1 MANAAGRRHRTGLF
15 LHPDAARRQE
25 FVAACAESFD
35 RLLTADSIASA
46 RHALSQNRI
55 ALLVIDLS
63 GTTMP
68 AGNELAALVRSR
80 AGAPVLVLCPYTRSA
95 TMAEL
100 MAQGPLTYR
109 ITPVGEAELR
119 GAVAALLAPG
129 ADTLASAQ
137 QHLLDREAE
146 LNDLLAIQ
154 RSLQRALYGS
164 EELERMGAR
173 VCNALCGYPGICHA
187 ALLRA
192 SADGALHLVAQ
203 DARIDLDMHDVL
215 ARRPDLLDAPALRG
229 ELVLFDAPGKAG
241 DVELAALLEE
251 QGVHMLLAM
260 PLRGEPGGPL
270 LGAISMLFDR
280 PLVLGREH
288 FSCFGSAAQL
298 ISFGMVM
305 SELRQQNDALGL
317 QLTQVT
323 PYDGLTGVANRRQ
336 GEQVLDDE
344 IRRAR
349 RYGLPLSVM
358 AFDIDSFRVINEL
371 HGYTTGDRALA
382 QIAGTIQTRL
392 RSSDTL
398 ARMRGEQFMVV
409 ATHTVAIDAF
419 KLAEELRETI
429 AATELPGAD
438 TVTASFSVAQLAPDE
453 GATDLVARV
462 EAALHRAKRAGRNC
476 VELAMAR

>member
-1 MANAAGRRHRTGLF
+1 MPNAAGRRHRTGLF
-15 LHPDAARRQE
+15 LHPDPARRQD

-46 RHALSQNRI
+46 RHAMAHNKIS
-55 ALLVIDLS
+55 LLVIDLD
-63 GTTMP
+63 GPAMP

-100 MAQGPLTYR
+100 MAQGPLAYR
-109 ITPVGEAELR
+109 ITPIEAEELR
-119 GAVAALLAPG
+119 DAVASLLAPG
-129 ADTLASAQ
+129 ANTRASAQ

-164 EELERMGAR
+164 EEIERMGTR
-173 VCNALCGYPGICHA
+173 ICNALCGYPGVSHA
-187 ALLRA
+187 ALLQA
-192 SADGALHLVAQ
+192 VDGGGLRLVAQ
-203 DARIDLDMHDVL
+203 DGRIELDMNEVL
-215 ARRPDLLDAPALRG
+215 GGRDELLEAPVRRG
-229 ELVLFDAPGKAG
+229 ELVLLDAPSKAG
-241 DVELAALLEE
+241 DPLLAEMLDE
-251 QGVHMLLAM
+251 QGVHMLLAY

-270 LGAISMLFDR
+270 LGAICMLFDR
-280 PLVLGREH
+280 PLTMSREH

-305 SELRQQNDALGL
+305 SELRQQNDALGMEI
-317 QLTQVT
+317 TQIT
-323 PYDGLTGVANRRQ
+323 PFDGLTGVANRRQ
-336 GEQVLDDE
+336 GEQVLDSE

-349 RYGLPLSVM
+349 RYGLPLAVI
-358 AFDIDSFRVINEL
+358 AFDLDSFRTINEL
-371 HGYTTGDRALA
+371 YGYSTGDRSLTALA
-382 QIAGTIQTRL
+382 SMIQGRL
-392 RSSDTL
+392 RNSDTL

-409 ATHTVAIDAF
+409 ATHTVAIDAY

-429 AATELPGAD
+429 AGTALPGAD
-438 TVTASFSVAQLAPDE
+438 PVTASFSVAQLAPDE
-453 GATDLVARV
+453 GAADLVTRL

>member
-1 MANAAGRRHRTGLF
+1 MSTAAGRRPRTGLF

-46 RHALSQNRI
+46 RHAMAHNKIS
-55 ALLVIDLS
+55 LLVIDLDGPS
-63 GTTMP
+63 MP

-80 AGAPVLVLCPYTRSA
+80 AGAPVLVLCPYTRTA

-100 MAQGPLTYR
+100 TAQGHLAYR
-109 ITPVGEAELR
+109 ITPVQPEDLR
-119 GAVAALLAPG
+119 DAVTALLAP
-129 ADTLASAQ
+129 AANTKASAQ

-164 EELERMGAR
+164 EEIERMGGR

-187 ALLRA
+187 ALLQA
-192 SADGALHLVAQ
+192 GEGGALRLVAQ
-203 DARIDLDMHDVL
+203 DGRIDLDMNDVL
-215 ARRPDLLDAPALRG
+215 EGRHALLDAPAQRG
-229 ELVLFDAPGKAG
+229 ELVLLDAPSKAG
-241 DVELAALLEE
+241 DPALAEMLEE
-251 QGVHMLLAM
+251 QGVHMLLAF

-270 LGAISMLFDR
+270 LGAICMLFDR
-280 PLVLGREH
+280 PLVMAREH
-288 FSCFGSAAQL
+288 FTCFGSAAQL
-298 ISFGMVM
+298 ISFGIVM
-305 SELRQQNDALGL
+305 SDLRQQNEALGL
-317 QLTQVT
+317 EITQIT
-323 PYDGLTGVANRRQ
+323 PFDGLTGVVNRRQ
-336 GEQVLDDE
+336 GEQVLDNE
-344 IRRAR
+344 LRRAR
-349 RYGLPLSVM
+349 RYGVPLAAI
-358 AFDIDSFRVINEL
+358 AFDIDSFRTINEL
-371 HGYTTGDRALA
+371 YGYTTGDRALA
-382 QIAGTIQTRL
+382 VLASTVQTRL
-392 RSSDTL
+392 RNSDTL

-409 ATHTVAIDAF
+409 ATHTVAIDAY
-419 KLAEELRETI
+419 KLAEELRQTI

-453 GATDLVARV
+453 GMAELVTRL

>member
-1 MANAAGRRHRTGLF
+1 MPNAAGRRPRTGLF
-15 LHPDAARRQE
+15 LHPDPARRQA

-46 RHALSQNRI
+46 RHAMAHNKIS
-55 ALLVIDLS
+55 LLVIDLDS
-63 GTTMP
+63 RDTP
-68 AGNELAALVRSR
+68 AANELAALVRSR
-80 AGAPVLVLCPYTRSA
+80 SGQPVLVLCPYARSA

-100 MAQGPLTYR
+100 MAQGPLAYR
-109 ITPVGEAELR
+109 ITPIDADGLR
-119 GAVAALLAPG
+119 DAVAILLAPV
-129 ADTLASAQ
+129 ANTKASTQ

-173 VCNALCGYPGICHA
+173 VCNALCSYPGICHA
-187 ALLRA
+187 ALLQA
-192 SADGALHLVAQ
+192 IDGGALRLVAQ
-203 DARIDLDMHDVL
+203 DGRIDLDIGDVL
-215 ARRPDLLDAPALRG
+215 SGRHELLAAPVRRG
-229 ELVLFDAPGKAG
+229 ELVLLDAPSKAG
-241 DVELAALLEE
+241 DPALAEMLDG
-251 QGVHMLLAM
+251 QGVHMLLAY

-270 LGAISMLFDR
+270 LGAIAMLFDR
-280 PLVLGREH
+280 PLTFSREH

-305 SELRQQNDALGL
+305 SELRRQNDVLGL
-317 QLTQVT
+317 ELTQVT
-323 PYDGLTGVANRRQ
+323 PFDGLTGVANRRQ
-336 GEQVLDDE
+336 GEQVLDGE

-349 RYGLPLSVM
+349 RYGLPLAVI
-358 AFDIDSFRVINEL
+358 AFDIDSFRTINEL
-371 HGYTTGDRALA
+371 YGYTSGDRALTA
-382 QIAGTIQTRL
+382 LAGVVQSRL
-392 RSSDTL
+392 RNSDTL

-409 ATHTVAIDAF
+409 ATHTVAIDAY

-429 AATELPGAD
+429 AGTELPGAD

-453 GATDLVARV
+453 GASELVTRL

>member
-1 MANAAGRRHRTGLF
+1 MSHTAGRRHRTGLF

-46 RHALSQNRI
+46 RHAMAHNKIS
-55 ALLVIDLS
+55 LLVIDLDS
-63 GTTMP
+63 PDTP
-68 AGNELAALVRSR
+68 AANELAALVRSR
-80 AGAPVLVLCPYTRSA
+80 AGKPVLVLCPFTRSA

-100 MAQGPLTYR
+100 MAQGPLAYR
-109 ITPVGEAELR
+109 ITPIRPETLR
-119 GAVAALLAPG
+119 DAVTALLAPA

-173 VCNALCGYPGICHA
+173 ICNALCGYPGICHA
-187 ALLRA
+187 ALFQ
-192 SADGALHLVAQ
+192 ADDALHLVAQ
-203 DARIDLDMHDVL
+203 DGRIDLDITDVL
-215 ARRPDLLDAPALRG
+215 AGRLALLEAPVRRG
-229 ELVLFDAPGKAG
+229 ELVLLDSPAKAG
-241 DVELAALLEE
+241 DPALAEMLEE
-251 QGVHMLLAM
+251 QGVHMLLAF

-270 LGAISMLFDR
+270 LGAICMLFDR
-280 PLVLGREH
+280 PLTFSREH

-305 SELRQQNDALGL
+305 SDLRHQNDALGL
-317 QLTQVT
+317 ELTQIT
-323 PYDGLTGVANRRQ
+323 PFDGLTGVANRRQ

-349 RYGLPLSVM
+349 RYGLPLALI
-358 AFDIDSFRVINEL
+358 AFDIDSFRTINEL
-371 HGYTTGDRALA
+371 HGYTSGDRALA
-382 QIAGTIQTRL
+382 ALAGTVQTRL

-398 ARMRGEQFMVV
+398 ARMRGEQFLVI
-409 ATHTVAIDAF
+409 ATHTVAIDAY
-419 KLAEELRETI
+419 KLAEELRQSI
-429 AATELPGAD
+429 AATELPSGD

-453 GATDLVARV
+453 GATELVTRL
-462 EAALHRAKRAGRNC
+462 EAALHRAKRSGRNC

>member
-1 MANAAGRRHRTGLF
+1 MPHTAGRRHRTGLF
-15 LHPDAARRQE
+15 LHPDPARRQE

-46 RHALSQNRI
+46 RHALAHNKVS
-55 ALLVIDLS
+55 LLVIDLD
-63 GTTMP
+63 GPAMP

-100 MAQGPLTYR
+100 TAQGPLSYR
-109 ITPVGEAELR
+109 ITPVEPEALR
-119 GAVAALLAPG
+119 DAVTALLAP
-129 ADTLASAQ
+129 AANTKASAQ

-164 EELERMGAR
+164 EAIDRMGAR
-173 VCNALCGYPGICHA
+173 VCNALCSYPGICHA
-187 ALLRA
+187 ALLQA
-192 SADGALHLVAQ
+192 ADGGALQLVAQ
-203 DARIDLDMHDVL
+203 DGRIDLDMNDVL
-215 ARRPDLLDAPALRG
+215 DGRHALLDAPAQRG
-229 ELVLFDAPGKAG
+229 ELVLLDAPSKAG
-241 DVELAALLEE
+241 DPALAEMLEE
-251 QGVHMLLAM
+251 QGVHMLLAF

-270 LGAISMLFDR
+270 LGAICMLFDR
-280 PLVLGREH
+280 PLVMAREH
-288 FSCFGSAAQL
+288 FTCFGSAAQL
-298 ISFGMVM
+298 ISFGIVM
-305 SELRQQNDALGL
+305 SDLRQQNDALGL
-317 QLTQVT
+317 EITQIT
-323 PYDGLTGVANRRQ
+323 PFDGLTGVVNRRQ
-336 GEQVLDDE
+336 GEQVLDGE

-349 RYGLPLSVM
+349 RYGLPLAAI
-358 AFDIDSFRVINEL
+358 AFDIDSFRTINEL
-371 HGYTTGDRALA
+371 YGYTTGDRALA
-382 QIAGTIQTRL
+382 VLASTVQTRL

-409 ATHTVAIDAF
+409 ATHTVAIDAY
-419 KLAEELRETI
+419 KLAEELRQTI

-453 GATDLVARV
+453 GATELVTRL

>member
-1 MANAAGRRHRTGLF
+1 MPTAAGRRQRTGLF
-15 LHPDAARRQE
+15 LHPDPARRQE
-25 FVAACAESFD
+25 FMTACAESFD

-46 RHALSQNRI
+46 RYAMAHNKIS
-55 ALLVIDLS
+55 LLIIDLD
-63 GTTMP
+63 GPAMA

-80 AGAPVLVLCPYTRSA
+80 AGAPVLVLCPFTRSS

-109 ITPVGEAELR
+109 ITPIAPEELLEAVT
-119 GAVAALLAPG
+119 GLLAP
-129 ADTLASAQ
+129 AANTKASAQ
-137 QHLLDREAE
+137 QHLLDLEAD

-164 EELERMGAR
+164 EEIERMGAR
-173 VCNALCGYPGICHA
+173 ICNALCSYPGICHA
-187 ALLRA
+187 SLLQA
-192 SADGALHLVAQ
+192 VDDGALRLVAQ
-203 DARIDLDMHDVL
+203 DGRVDLDIKEVL
-215 ARRPDLLDAPALRG
+215 GGRDELLEAPVRRGEMVLLDAPS
-229 ELVLFDAPGKAG
+229 KAG
-241 DVELAALLEE
+241 DPELTAMLEE
-251 QGVHMLLAM
+251 QGVHMLLAF

-270 LGAISMLFDR
+270 LGAICMLFDR
-280 PLVLGREH
+280 PLVMSREH

-305 SELRQQNDALGL
+305 SDLRHQNNALGL
-317 QLTQVT
+317 EITQIT
-323 PYDGLTGVANRRQ
+323 PFDGLTGVSNRRQ
-336 GEQVLDDE
+336 GE

-349 RYGLPLSVM
+349 RYAVPLAVI
-358 AFDIDSFRVINEL
+358 AFDLDGFRTINEL

-382 QIAGTIQTRL
+382 VLAAMVQMRL
-392 RSSDTL
+392 RNSDTM
-398 ARMRGEQFMVV
+398 ARMRGEQFMII

-429 AATELPGAD
+429 AATELPGGD

-453 GATDLVARV
+453 GATELVTRL

>member
-25 FVAACAESFD
+25 FLGACAESFD

-46 RHALSQNRI
+46 RYALAQNKI
-55 ALLVIDLS
+55 SLLVIDLH
-63 GTTMP
+63 GAAMP

-80 AGAPVLVLCPYTRSA
+80 AGAPVLVLCPYTRAA

-100 MAQGPLTYR
+100 MAQGALAYR
-109 ITPVGEAELR
+109 ITPLASAELR
-119 GAVAALLAPG
+119 DAVAALLAPA
-129 ADTLASAQ
+129 ADTVASAQ

-164 EELERMGAR
+164 EALERMGAR
-173 VCNALCGYPGICHA
+173 ICNALCSYPGICHA
-187 ALLRA
+187 ALLRTA
-192 SADGALHLVAQ
+192 GDGTLQLVAQ
-203 DARIDLDMHDVL
+203 DARVDLDLHDVL
-215 ARRPDLLDAPALRG
+215 AAHPA
-229 ELVLFDAPGKAG
+229 LFDAPAQRGEMLLFDAPAKAG
-241 DVELAALLEE
+241 DADLAALLEE

-270 LGAISMLFDR
+270 LGAVSMLFDR
-280 PLVLGREH
+280 PLVMSREH

-298 ISFGMVM
+298 ISFGLVM

-317 QLTQVT
+317 ELTQIT
-323 PYDGLTGVANRRQ
+323 PFDGLTGVANRRQ
-336 GEQVLDDE
+336 GEQVLDAE

-349 RYGLPLSVM
+349 RYGVPLAVL
-358 AFDIDSFRVINEL
+358 AFDIDSFRTINEL
-371 HGYTTGDRALA
+371 YGYTTGDRALTL
-382 QIAGTIQTRL
+382 IAGMVQTRL

-419 KLAEELRETI
+419 KLAEELRLSI
-429 AATELPGAD
+429 AATALPGAD

-453 GATDLVARV
+453 GASELVARL

>member
-1 MANAAGRRHRTGLF
+1 MPHTAGRRQRTGLF
-15 LHPDAARRQE
+15 LHPDPARRQE

-46 RHALSQNRI
+46 RHAMAHNKIS
-55 ALLVIDLS
+55 LLVIDLDS
-63 GTTMP
+63 PDTP
-68 AGNELAALVRSR
+68 AANELAALVRSR
-80 AGAPVLVLCPYTRSA
+80 AGKPVLVLGPFTRSA

-100 MAQGPLTYR
+100 MAQGPLAYR
-109 ITPVGEAELR
+109 ITPIGAESVR
-119 GAVAALLAPG
+119 EAVAALLAPA

-173 VCNALCGYPGICHA
+173 ICNALCGYPGICHA
-187 ALLRA
+187 ALFQ
-192 SADGALHLVAQ
+192 SVDGDALHLVAQ
-203 DARIDLDMHDVL
+203 DGRVDLDITDVL
-215 ARRPDLLDAPALRG
+215 AGRLALLDAPVRRG
-229 ELVLFDAPGKAG
+229 ELVLLDSPAKAG
-241 DVELAALLEE
+241 DPALAEMMEE
-251 QGVHMLLAM
+251 QGVHMLLAF

-270 LGAISMLFDR
+270 LGAICMLFDR
-280 PLVLGREH
+280 PLTFSREH

-305 SELRQQNDALGL
+305 SDLRHQNDALGL
-317 QLTQVT
+317 ELTQIT
-323 PYDGLTGVANRRQ
+323 PFDGLTGVANRRQ

-349 RYGLPLSVM
+349 RYGLPLALI
-358 AFDIDSFRVINEL
+358 AFDLDSFRTINEL
-371 HGYTTGDRALA
+371 HGYTSGDRALA
-382 QIAGTIQTRL
+382 ALASTIQSRL
-392 RSSDTL
+392 RNSDTL
-398 ARMRGEQFMVV
+398 ARMRGEQFLVI
-409 ATHTVAIDAF
+409 ATHTVAIDAY
-419 KLAEELRETI
+419 KLAEELRQSI
-429 AATELPGAD
+429 AATELPSGD

-453 GATDLVARV
+453 GATELVTRL
-462 EAALHRAKRAGRNC
+462 EAALHRAKRSGRNC

>member
-1 MANAAGRRHRTGLF
+1 MANAAGRRQRTGLF

-25 FVAACAESFD
+25 FLAACAESFD

-46 RHALSQNRI
+46 RHALAQNKI
-55 ALLVIDLS
+55 SLLVIDLN
-63 GTTMP
+63 GAAMP
-68 AGNELAALVRSR
+68 AGTELAALVRSR

-100 MAQGPLTYR
+100 MAQGPLAYR
-109 ITPVGEAELR
+109 ITPLDLPQLR
-119 GAVAALLAPG
+119 DAVAGLMAPV

-187 ALLRA
+187 ALLRTD
-192 SADGALHLVAQ
+192 ADGNLQLVAQ

-215 ARRPDLLDAPALRG
+215 AGRRELLDAPALRG
-229 ELVLFDAPGKAG
+229 ELLLLDAPDKAG
-241 DVELAALLEE
+241 DAQLAALLEG

-270 LGAISMLFDR
+270 LGAVSMLFDR
-280 PLVLGREH
+280 PLVLSREH
-288 FSCFGSAAQL
+288 FACFGSAAQL

-305 SELRQQNDALGL
+305 SDLRLQNDALGL
-317 QLTQVT
+317 QLTEVT
-323 PYDGLTGVANRRQ
+323 PFDGLTGVANRRQ
-336 GEQVLDDE
+336 GEQVLDGE

-349 RYGLPLSVM
+349 RYGLPLAVL
-358 AFDIDSFRVINEL
+358 AFDIDSFRTINEL
-371 HGYTTGDRALA
+371 YGYTTGDRALA
-382 QIAGTIQTRL
+382 QIAGMVQSRL
-392 RSSDTL
+392 RNSDTL
-398 ARMRGEQFMVV
+398 ARMRGEQFLVV

-419 KLAEELRETI
+419 KLAEELRQAI
-429 AATELPGAD
+429 AATELAGAD
-438 TVTASFSVAQLAPDE
+438 AVTASFSVAQLAPDE
-453 GATDLVARV
+453 GATELVARL

>member
-1 MANAAGRRHRTGLF
+1 MG
-15 LHPDAARRQE
+15 
-25 FVAACAESFD
+25 ACAESFD

-46 RHALSQNRI
+46 RHAMAQNRI
-55 ALLVIDLS
+55 ALLVIDLN
-63 GTTMP
+63 GAAMP

-80 AGAPVLVLCPYTRSA
+80 AGAPVLVLCPYTRAA

-100 MAQGPLTYR
+100 MAQGPLAYR
-109 ITPVGEAELR
+109 ITPVDAAELR
-119 GAVAALLAPG
+119 AAVTALLAAS

-164 EELERMGAR
+164 EELARMGAR

-192 SADGALHLVAQ
+192 GADATLQLVAQ

-215 ARRPDLLDAPALRG
+215 AAHPALLAPVQRG
-229 ELVLFDAPGKAG
+229 ELLLFDAPAKAG
-241 DVELAALLEE
+241 DAELAALLEE
-251 QGVHMLLAM
+251 QGVHMMLAL

-270 LGAISMLFDR
+270 LGAVSLLFDR
-280 PLVLGREH
+280 PLVLSREH

-298 ISFGMVM
+298 ISFGLVM

-317 QLTQVT
+317 ELTQIT
-323 PYDGLTGVANRRQ
+323 PFDGLTGVANRRQ
-336 GEQVLDDE
+336 GEQVLDGE

-349 RYGLPLSVM
+349 RYGVPLSVL
-358 AFDIDSFRVINEL
+358 AFDLDGFRTINDR
-371 HGYTTGDRALA
+371 HGYSTGDRALA
-382 QIAGTIQTRL
+382 HLASMVQTRL
-392 RSSDTL
+392 RNSDTL

-419 KLAEELRETI
+419 KLAEELRQTI
-429 AATELPGAD
+429 AATELPGAEYL
-438 TVTASFSVAQLAPDE
+438 TASFSVAQMAPDE
-453 GATDLVARV
+453 GAPELVARL